1 MIALPPKPKQG
12 FTLVELLVVIAII
25 GVLVALLLPAIQ
37 AAREAA
43 RRTQCVNQVRQMGI
57 ALQNHV
63 DAQKVF
69 PTGGN
74 NPNPQVEDYM
84 TGGTNNPGAPNGA
97 NKQGLGAFYQLL
109 PYLEQQAVKNV
120 KNTDTL
126 KGTIVGLY
134 NCPSRRPP
142 VISAGGAQLTDY
154 ATAQP
159 AGLSLRDAT
168 DNSQYCGSTAYAPLS
183 AWPYVG
189 TSYSRAIKS
198 YWCGSSPLT
207 AGSWGTDPAIHAV
220 YGGVI
225 VRTPYRVTGCSAGVT
240 CTQATPALPAKGEIV
255 PGFPVA
261 VKPAGVSDGL
271 SNTFV
276 ISEKVVRSDLYE
288 GQAPP
293 PPDDSTAQVSDDRG
307 WSDGWDPDSV
317 RFTGVPPISDG
328 DTGVCWSSNAGFRRT
343 CIGNGGDSPVLFFGS
358 AHPGGVNAVYADASA
373 HFISFDVDYIIFNAL
388 ATRDGAETVDTANL

>member
-1 MIALPPKPKQG
+1 MRPYSSRSQVG

-25 GVLVALLLPAIQ
+25 GILVALLLPAIQ

-43 RRTQCVNQVRQMGI
+43 RRTQCMNQVRQMGI
-57 ALQNHV
+57 ALQNHL

-74 NPNPQVEDYM
+74 NPNPEIEDYT
-84 TGGTNNPGAPNGA
+84 TGGTNNPGRPNGP

-109 PYLEQQAVKNV
+109 PYLEQNAVKGIL
-120 KNTDTL
+120 NTGQL
-126 KGTIVGLY
+126 KGTIISLY
-134 NCPSRRPP
+134 NCPSRRAPI
-142 VISAGGAQLTDY
+142 VSAGGAQLTDY

-159 AGLSLRDAT
+159 ATQA
-168 DNSQYCGSTAYAPLS
+168 CGGSPPPAPPAYDPLT

-189 TSYSRAIKS
+189 TSYSRGIKS
-198 YWCGSSPLT
+198 YWCGSNPLV
-207 AGSWGTDPAIHAV
+207 AGTWGNEPSIHAN

-225 VRTPYRVTGCSAGVT
+225 VRTPYRISGCSAGVT
-240 CTQATPALPAKGEIV
+240 CESATPTTPAKGEIV
-255 PGFPVA
+255 PGFPTA
-261 VKPAGVSDGL
+261 TKPGQVSDGL
-271 SNTFV
+271 SNTLV

-288 GQAPP
+288 GQQPP

-317 RFTGVPPISDG
+317 RFTGVPPISDD
-328 DTGVCWSSNAGFRRT
+328 DTSICWSTNAGFRRT

-358 AHPGGVNAVYADASA
+358 AHPGGLNAVYGDASA
-373 HFISFDVDYIIFNAL
+373 HYLSFDIDHLVFNAL
-388 ATRDGAETVDTANL
+388 GTREGAETVDLSQL